1 MSRPVRH
8 GQAHGDA
15 LALQPCAAILAHS
28 CQVVSRDREA
38 LELPSD
44 ALEVTEMEA
53 TSEVVKYEHHVL
65 YSCSYQAPVLYFRAS
80 FLDGRPLTLQDIWSG
95 VHECY
100 RTRLLQG
107 PWDTITQQAGKAGL
121 LRWGPPDHRVSALQG
136 APASAR
142 KQVQG
147 FPKEHD
153 DFLPGKG
160 SVDKTALP
168 KGKGSFSESRYV
180 NTTAKFIAVGT
191 GSKLNGSLSQWSCRG
206 RVPWPLEAQPQLA
219 GDSHQEHP
227 ILGQPF
233 FVLHPCKTTEF
244 MAPVLKN
251 SQEINRTINYITS
264 WLSVVGPA
272 VGLNVP
278 LSYAKATS
286 GHAGDAD

>member
-1 MSRPVRH
+1 MEEDEFLEEKTFQHYCAEFIKHSQQIGDGWEWKTSKDCSDGYMCKTHFQANATTGSRPGVSADV
-8 GQAHGDA
+8 QAW
-15 LALQPCAAILAHS
+15 LPME
-28 CQVVSRDREA
+28 EA

-107 PWDTITQQAGKAGL
+107 PWDTITQQ
-121 LRWGPPDHRVSALQG
+121 
-136 APASAR
+136 
-142 KQVQG
+142 
-147 FPKEHD
+147 
-153 DFLPGKG
+153 
-160 SVDKTALP
+160 
-168 KGKGSFSESRYV
+168 
-180 NTTAKFIAVGT
+180 
-191 GSKLNGSLSQWSCRG
+191 
-206 RVPWPLEAQPQLA
+206 
-219 GDSHQEHP
+219 EHP